1 MPPTLK
7 VVLPALPVPQ
17 PQQWRQVP
25 LVRRLHRPMPVV
37 LRRLLK
43 PVLQP
48 RPPLV
53 ARPVLAINL
62 DFETE
67 IH

>member
-7 VVLPALPVPQ
+7 VVLPARQ
-17 PQQWRQVP
+17 RQQWRQVP
-25 LVRRLHRPMPVV
+25 PVRQLHRPMPVV

>member
-1 MPPTLK
+1 
-7 VVLPALPVPQ
+7 
-17 PQQWRQVP
+17 
-25 LVRRLHRPMPVV
+25 MPVV

-43 PVLQP
+43 PVLQQ
-48 RPPLV
+48 RPPPV

>member
-7 VVLPALPVPQ
+7 VVLPALPAPQ

-25 LVRRLHRPMPVV
+25 PVRRLHRPMPVV

-43 PVLQP
+43 PVLQQ

-53 ARPVLAINL
+53 VRPVLVIET
-62 DFETE
+62 ETE
-67 IH
+67 IP